1 MRPYIVKR
9 INLLEGAALFFMG
22 FSVAS
27 GSILFGLLSLVL
39 AIFLDALNGFLQRDK
54 RV

>member
-1 MRPYIVKR
+1 MRHYFVKR

-22 FSVAS
+22 FSIAS

-39 AIFLDALNGFLQRDK
+39 AVILDALNAFLQRDK